1 MDGAKK
7 MPTDA
12 TERFAAS
19 HARAGFPLDL
29 IDAVGLVCGPGTTPD
44 QVRLICA
51 LGGGWPM
58 AVNAWQ
64 ASQAPYAF
72 ILAHRETG
80 ATLAFG
86 RPITFWTHDRTLLE
100 QSVWQAM
107 NHPRAGVCVI
117 DSVEPSL
124 DDFLKL
130 VKHSESG
137 LPGVSLPSDGDS
149 WAGRR

>member
-1 MDGAKK
+1 MS
-7 MPTDA
+7 TDA
-12 TERFAAS
+12 TERFAAL

-29 IDAVGLVCGPGTTPD
+29 IDAVGLVCGPEAAAD
-44 QVRLICA
+44 HVQLICA

-80 ATLAFG
+80 APLAFG
-86 RPITFWTHDRTLLE
+86 RPITFWTHERTLLE

-107 NHPRAGVCVI
+107 SRTSAGVCVI
-117 DSVEPSL
+117 HSLEPSF
-124 DDFLKL
+124 DDFVEL
-130 VKHSESG
+130 VKHGDKGAPG
-137 LPGVSLPSDGDS
+137 LSLPRGGDSS